1 MEHNASFFSFKLT
14 TTSDNTN
21 HFKQNLKFLQHL
33 LCERRANIAF
43 IDLFWLFIL
52 RDVQYIL
59 HRNFRI
65 F

>member
-1 MEHNASFFSFKLT
+1 MQAFFSFKPT

-21 HFKQNLKFLQHL
+21 HFKQNLKLLQHL
-33 LCERRANIAF
+33 LCERKANIVF

-52 RDVQYIL
+52 ADVHYIL
-59 HRNFRI
+59 RRNFRI